1 MLVPLPFAEVIR
13 FRAELGEQVTGNL
26 VMDAQ
31 KAPGFTDTRVL
42 NQIRDL
48 ALNTKRQYTTA
59 LLRRESS
66 DQPSA
71 RNRSAGAAKS

>member
-31 KAPGFTDTRVL
+31 K
-42 NQIRDL
+42 DL
-48 ALNTKRQYTTA
+48 VKPLLQLEALICVK
-59 LLRRESS
+59 
-66 DQPSA
+66 
-71 RNRSAGAAKS
+71 G